1 MPPLYACFD
10 LPCLQSFTFA
20 SIAISPAL
28 LYICHIETTQ
38 PKAGDTMTSKQR
50 EAKETAQWSFPLDKQ
65 QAIVRFI
72 CLLGYDLYSV
82 KEIPSTWKEAVE
94 RFK

>member
-1 MPPLYACFD
+1 
-10 LPCLQSFTFA
+10 
-20 SIAISPAL
+20 
-28 LYICHIETTQ
+28 
-38 PKAGDTMTSKQR
+38 MTSKQR